1 MTWLRAYLLV
11 PFKML
16 AVGIRIFMFNR
27 AWIEARLSRKGTANS
42 LKGLFIL
49 TMVAW
54 LVVWRFA
61 GDYLRGNF
69 NEALEAWWSGRGK

>member
-11 PFKML
+11 PFKAL

-27 AWIEARLSRKGTANS
+27 AWIEARLSRKGAAGS
-42 LKGLFIL
+42 IKGLFIL

-54 LVVWRFA
+54 FVVWLFA
-61 GDYLRGNF
+61 GDDLRGNF
-69 NEALEAWWSGRGK
+69 NQALDSLWSGFAK